1 MGMKSK
7 SNHFPS
13 GSGAGGNSKRIA
25 AFNLKFNL
33 QFFAKMP
40 SKEAQIKHI
49 MSERKGHI
57 SDTPENRFLLE
68 SVSSDERNYVGK
80 DSHGNAR
87 YAKIINGKQ
96 VWVSARNGIIQDGGI
111 NETPFKK
118 LYDKK
123 GEFKK

>member
-13 GSGAGGNSKRIA
+13 GSGAGGNFKRQGG
-25 AFNLKFNL
+25 FNFKLNL
-33 QFFAKMP
+33 QLFAQMP

-57 SDTPENRFLLE
+57 IDTPENRSLLE
-68 SVSSDERNYVGK
+68 SVSSDEKNYVGK
-80 DSHGNAR
+80 DSHGNTR
-87 YAKIINGKQ
+87 YVKIVNGKQ
-96 VWVSARNGIIQDGGI
+96 VWVSVRNGIIQDGGI
-111 NETPFKK
+111 NEKPFKK